1 MLRPVLRGGACLPR
15 AGRHHAKCGDGE
27 LFVLGLYV
35 NPNGFTDSMKFQR
48 RVFPLLGWA
57 GAIWASHLASQS
69 TDRNSLLLI
78 GIPFFIPSAPFPPKA
93 RGRWGFGGR

>member
-35 NPNGFTDSMKFQR
+35 NPHGFTDSMKFQR

-69 TDRNSLLLI
+69 KNSCSE
-78 GIPFFIPSAPFPPKA
+78 GKPFF
-93 RGRWGFGGR
+93 G